1 MSTGVPHIVPA
12 GDGPARPDAPTAR
25 VRHLGAD
32 DRSSQRVR
40 IVDATLG
47 CLATQGLAKT
57 TLDDIASWAGL
68 SRATVYRAF
77 PGGRE
82 AILAATV
89 DTEAA
94 RFFSDLAVAMGE
106 AHDLEEVL
114 VVGIVEAARRLE
126 DHRALRYLLEV
137 EPGVILPHLCFDSM
151 DRMLAVA
158 SSFAAPFLGR
168 WLEPDQA
175 ARAAEWA
182 ARITI
187 SYLCEE
193 TGRLDPTRRADVEHL
208 VGRFVLP
215 GVLALCN
222 PAQHRDPRIEP
233 DEVKTTD
240 PRASTRR
247 TR

>member
-1 MSTGVPHIVPA
+1 M
-12 GDGPARPDAPTAR
+12 
-25 VRHLGAD
+25 RHLGAD

-126 DHRALRYLLEV
+126 DHRALRYLLDH

-151 DRMLAVA
+151 DRVLALA

-193 TGRLDPTRRADVEHL
+193 TGRLDPTSRADVEHL

-222 PAQHRDPRIEP
+222 PAQPTDSSLEP